1 VPPADAAIAPQR
13 RRDALDLTNP
23 QTVRAVARRVGLRR
37 SRKLG
42 QHFLIDRDSLDD
54 IVHALDL
61 SADADVLEIG
71 CGVGTL
77 TGELAPRARRV
88 VAVDI
93 DDACVRATTL
103 TQRDRRNVTVIRADA
118 RHLDPAELGM
128 ATGWALT
135 GNLPYQLTGLL
146 LTRFFELTTP
156 PSVAVFLVQR
166 EVAARLCAPAGDW
179 SLATVAVRSLA
190 DLEYI
195 RTVPPDAFDPPPK
208 VHSALLRMRPAPAL
222 DAGDRSAVLSLA
234 RPVFQARR
242 KTLRHGVA
250 NALGGDV
257 ALAGSALQLA
267 AIDAKRRPG
276 TLHLDEWQRLMRAV
290 RQVRGQDA

>member
-1 VPPADAAIAPQR
+1 VPDAAIAPAQR
-13 RRDALDLTNP
+13 RRPLDLTNP
-23 QTVRAVARRVGLRR
+23 ETVRAVARRAGLRR

-42 QHFLIDRDSLDD
+42 QHFLIDRGVLND
-54 IVHALDL
+54 IVQALDL
-61 SADADVLEIG
+61 SVEVDVIEIG

-77 TGELAPRARRV
+77 TGELAPRARRI

-93 DDACVRATTL
+93 DDACVRATAI
-103 TQRDRRNVTVIRADA
+103 TQRDHHNVTVIRADA
-118 RHLDPAELGM
+118 RHLDPGELGM
-128 ATGWALT
+128 GAGWVLT
-135 GNLPYQLTGLL
+135 GNLPYQLTGVL
-146 LTRFFELTTP
+146 LTRFFELATP

-166 EVAARLCAPAGDW
+166 EVAARLCAASGDW

-190 DLEYI
+190 DVEYL

-222 DAGDRSAVLSLA
+222 DAADRSAVLALA

-250 NALGGDV
+250 NALDGDV
-257 ALAGSALQLA
+257 VLAGSALEA
-267 AIDAKRRPG
+267 AGIDPKRRPG
-276 TLHLDEWQRLMRAV
+276 TLHLDEWQRLARAV
-290 RQVRGQDA
+290 RQVRSQEA